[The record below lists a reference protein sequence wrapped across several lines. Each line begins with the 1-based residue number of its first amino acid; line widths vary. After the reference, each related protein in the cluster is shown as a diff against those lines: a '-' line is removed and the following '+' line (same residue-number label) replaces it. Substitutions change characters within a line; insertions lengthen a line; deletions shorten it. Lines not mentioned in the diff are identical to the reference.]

1 MFKELF
7 YKYLLI
13 FKPKKTENIPTKML
27 ENTYISKYV
36 SWLLLINVKFSWLK
50 EEKVV
55 KPPQNPTVNKITRDE
70 SMLEFLIDQPRA
82 KPIKKHPNKFVRRV
96 G

>member
-1 MFKELF
+1 
-7 YKYLLI
+7 
-13 FKPKKTENIPTKML
+13 
-27 ENTYISKYV
+27 
-36 SWLLLINVKFSWLK
+36 
-50 EEKVV
+50 V

-70 SMLEFLIDQPRA
+70 SMLEFFIDQPRA